1 MSFTQSHLNTAL
13 GELRTRS
20 EAKPIHVAASRHGCP
35 FANMLSRPCCP
46 YFRPGNVHLAQRQ
59 SAEVM
64 GGCPPALASKLT
76 VNGLMPDEAT
86 DRQGNCGIDAFARS
100 LMAQMQDGRAG
111 VGPSASA
118 RRRRNLKKNN
128 DKVAFLRRIGVS
140 WLEANASEVIWPGM
154 TVSKLCSTV
163 SGWSTRQASPNAFPH
178 TGRRSRTSA
187 MAALA

>member
-1 MSFTQSHLNTAL
+1 
-13 GELRTRS
+13 
-20 EAKPIHVAASRHGCP
+20 
-35 FANMLSRPCCP
+35 MLSRPCCP

-118 RRRRNLKKNN
+118 RNRRNLKKSN
-128 DKVAFLRRIGVS
+128 DKVALLRRIGVS
-140 WLEANASEVIWPGM
+140 RLDANASEVIWPGM
-154 TVSKLCSTV
+154 TVSRLCSTV
-163 SGWSTRQASPNAFPH
+163 SGWSFQEYLAKMRRGSSPR
-178 TGRRSRTSA
+178 GV
-187 MAALA
+187 